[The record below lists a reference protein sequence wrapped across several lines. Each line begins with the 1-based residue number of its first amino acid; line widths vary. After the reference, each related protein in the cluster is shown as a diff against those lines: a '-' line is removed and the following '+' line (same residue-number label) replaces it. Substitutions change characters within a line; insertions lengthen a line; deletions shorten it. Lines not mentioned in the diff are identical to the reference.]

1 MTAGRPCNVVQWF
14 EQVPQL
20 LSEHGWDSAVRGCSK
35 GSSLT
40 YCECPWGGQLVRF
53 SFKSVPMQNVEDPSR
68 SMVRPE
74 TRQLELQAPLGFDVV
89 EQLAPGDAVVQHRA
103 SWTLLQLCTMVF
115 GDLGMP
121 ALTPPKTP
129 IVCRQK
135 LYRACPT
142 QQDTT
147 LMFSTISGAP
157 SDSLMIL
164 RTREP
169 GFVDMTTA
177 FSMTQVRF
185 DQWMSTHLT
194 ICLES
199 ARSNVTHFLN
209 RPGLAEM
216 RAVDANMYTVLV
228 VNSCKRGPPL
238 LPLPAGSTQ
247 EPEVTVRTEDDP
259 VPLGSWIRI
268 PPGRFH
274 FAAFVN
280 SFAANLDL
288 DLEAY
293 DSLDGQRLVHY
304 QCVVRSDKW
313 QLVQDQFLAAFQ
325 IQKRAY
331 RRMNGGSIA
340 PNVCADAQPRF
351 VFDEKLAELSRH
363 LTREQTSAQH
373 HVKVCR
379 TFLQVDE
386 DSDSDEEFHRKRLR
400 RAKTTPRN
408 WPSSSDVSDEDP

>member
-1 MTAGRPCNVVQWF
+1 
-14 EQVPQL
+14 
-20 LSEHGWDSAVRGCSK
+20 
-35 GSSLT
+35 
-40 YCECPWGGQLVRF
+40 
-53 SFKSVPMQNVEDPSR
+53 MQNVEDPSR

-142 QQDTT
+142 QEDTT

-157 SDSLMIL
+157 SDSLLIL
-164 RTREP
+164 RTREA
-169 GFVDMTTA
+169 GCVDLTAA

-194 ICLES
+194 VKVEA
-199 ARSNVTHFLN
+199 ARSKATCLLN

-216 RAVDANMYTVLV
+216 RAIDANMYVVLGV
-228 VNSCKRGPPL
+228 DSCKRGPPL

-247 EPEVTVRTEDDP
+247 EPDVTVRTEDDP
-259 VPLGSWIRI
+259 VPLGSWIRM

-274 FAAFVN
+274 LAAFVN
-280 SFAANLDL
+280 RCAANLGL

-293 DSLDGQRLVHY
+293 DSLDGQPLVHY

-325 IQKRAY
+325 IQRRAY

-340 PNVCADAQPRF
+340 PNVRADVGPRF
-351 VFDEKLAELSRH
+351 VFDKKLAELGQH
-363 LTREQTSAQH
+363 LTREQTAAQH
-373 HVKVCR
+373 YVKVCR
-379 TFLQVDE
+379 TFLEVDE
-386 DSDSDEEFHRKRLR
+386 DSDSDEELHRPTR

-408 WPSSSDVSDEDP
+408 WFSSDSSDESDRAP